1 MNSFKFILQDKL
13 MMFWLCMLLH
23 LIADFH
29 LQGILADLKQKSWW
43 YDRVSSYDRSKY
55 KNDHQMAMLCHAL
68 MWSLVTFL
76 PLAFVVNKYAFSCI
90 IVWNA
95 WIHGAVDYYKANAFK
110 LNLVEDQ
117 TFHILQIIITILI
130 VYHFI

>member
-1 MNSFKFILQDKL
+1 

-23 LIADFH
+23 LIADFS
-29 LQGILADLKQKSWW
+29 LQGILADMKRKVWW
-43 YDRVSSYDRSKY
+43 DSHTSSYNRAKY
-55 KNDHQMAMLCHAL
+55 KNDYQIAMVSHAL

-90 IVWNA
+90 VVWNA
-95 WIHGAVDYYKANAFK
+95 WIHGTIDHFKANELK

-117 TFHILQIIITILI
+117 TFHILQIVITILI